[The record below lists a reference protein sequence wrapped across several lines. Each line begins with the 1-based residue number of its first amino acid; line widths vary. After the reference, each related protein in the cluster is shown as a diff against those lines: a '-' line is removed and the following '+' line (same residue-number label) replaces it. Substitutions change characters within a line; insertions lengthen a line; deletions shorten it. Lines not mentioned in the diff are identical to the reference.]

1 MIIDRI
7 REDMSVISADDR
19 CIGFINKLLNDKLT
33 ITTVSAGYA
42 YDHMIPLA
50 WVSEVDKYVFL
61 DKTSAFVSANWEH
74 AEDVAPV
81 TARQRGHLSGRQS
94 ADEVLQSRAA

>member
-19 CIGFINKLLNDKLT
+19 CIGFIDKLLDDKLR

-61 DKTSAFVSANWEH
+61 DKTSGFVSANWEH
-74 AEDVAPV
+74 AEDAAPP
-81 TARQRGHLSGRQS
+81 TARKRGQRSGRGG
-94 ADEVLQSRAA
+94 ADEVLRPRAA